1 MKAKNNIYFDGF
13 VTCMDYACKAAEYLK
28 AIIVEFSAATLE
40 TKATEIHEIE
50 HAADLAKHELI
61 EKLAKE
67 FITPIEREDIML
79 LFQQIDDVTDTI
91 EDVVRRMYMF
101 NITKIRPEM
110 REFVDIISQCC
121 VVTKEAL
128 AQMNNFQKS
137 DTMRSSIILVNE
149 LEESGD
155 RLHYSAMRTL
165 YTAENVSPLERIQ
178 WTKMFDWLEDCCDK
192 CEDVCDSIE
201 MILLKNS

>member
-1 MKAKNNIYFDGF
+1 MKQKSNVYFDGF

-28 AIIVEFSAATLE
+28 AIIVEFNPATLE
-40 TKATEIHEIE
+40 AKATEMHEIE
-50 HAADLAKHELI
+50 HAADLAKHALI

-79 LFQQIDDVTDTI
+79 LFQQIDDVTDNI

-110 REFVDIISQCC
+110 HEFVSIISQCC
-121 VVTKEAL
+121 TVTKQAL
-128 AQMNNFQKS
+128 AEIYNFQKS
-137 DTMRSSIILVNE
+137 DTLRSSIILVNE
-149 LEESGD
+149 LEETGD
-155 RLHYSAMRTL
+155 RLHYSAMRAL
-165 YTAENVSPLERIQ
+165 YAEDVSPLERIQ

-192 CEDVCDSIE
+192 CEDVTDSIE
-201 MILLKNS
+201 MVLLKNS